1 MFLGS
6 VLLPPARLLPVDCD
20 RPLPSL
26 FLVMLV
32 FGRTLFEK
40 FLTYWIEFCFML
52 RLP

>member
-6 VLLPPARLLPVDCD
+6 VLLPPARLLPVDYD
-20 RPLPSL
+20 RPQPSL
-26 FLVMLV
+26 LLVTHV

-40 FLTYWIEFCFML
+40 FLAYWIEFCFIL